1 MEYLK
6 YSPRCLIRYVPF
18 VVNDY
23 SFTCFDHMKPYCN
36 IKDIRAIYMYLNSLE
51 DFQYKNVWNILHRR
65 WVSLKARSTEDIPTF
80 KRTKYHKVETE
91 FIHKN
96 FTDESFDRHMR
107 EFMEKDMVKT
117 IFAMDVIISH
127 GHPQR

>member
-1 MEYLK
+1 
-6 YSPRCLIRYVPF
+6 
-18 VVNDY
+18 
-23 SFTCFDHMKPYCN
+23 MKPYCYL
-36 IKDIRAIYMYLNSLE
+36 KDISAIYVYLNSLE
-51 DFQYKNVWNILHRR
+51 DFQYKNIWNILHRR

-80 KRTKYHKVETE
+80 KRTRYHKVETE